1 MSLRLMA
8 FDNESDEHF
17 FFSLNDKILK
27 NILLFI
33 KRFKNRII
41 SLIAARFF
49 LIIHRANTV
58 PEPFLRTVKGKK
70 KKEKRGNVFNIFVNL
85 TILFFTVQLKT
96 KCKATFN

>member
-8 FDNESDEHF
+8 FDNESDEHFFF

-41 SLIAARFF
+41 LLIAARFF

-70 KKEKRGNVFNIFVNL
+70 KKEEMSSIYLL
-85 TILFFTVQLKT
+85 T
-96 KCKATFN
+96 

>member
-1 MSLRLMA
+1 MA

-17 FFSLNDKILK
+17 FFNDKILK

-49 LIIHRANTV
+49 
-58 PEPFLRTVKGKK
+58 
-70 KKEKRGNVFNIFVNL
+70 
-85 TILFFTVQLKT
+85 
-96 KCKATFN
+96 

>member
-1 MSLRLMA
+1 MA

-17 FFSLNDKILK
+17 FFFFFLNDKILK

-70 KKEKRGNVFNIFVNL
+70 KKEEMSSIYLL
-85 TILFFTVQLKT
+85 T
-96 KCKATFN
+96 